1 MMSLRR
7 SDVSSSSD
15 TPNRVARTASICS
28 LSLLGED
35 DSVLTG
41 WLDMNVED
49 IGMLKPQNTCIAP
62 LGPETI
68 ERRYCLMP
76 QRQHTLKPIIES
88 CKIP

>member
-7 SDVSSSSD
+7 SDVSSSLD

-41 WLDMNVED
+41 WLDMDVED
-49 IGMLKPQNTCIAP
+49 LRNAKDVEYLHSPARTRND
-62 LGPETI
+62 
-68 ERRYCLMP
+68 
-76 QRQHTLKPIIES
+76 
-88 CKIP
+88 

>member
-41 WLDMNVED
+41 WLDINVED
-49 IGMLKPQNTCIAP
+49 IRNSKDAEYLHSPSRARND
-62 LGPETI
+62 
-68 ERRYCLMP
+68 
-76 QRQHTLKPIIES
+76 
-88 CKIP
+88 

>member
-15 TPNRVARTASICS
+15 IPDRVARTSSICS

-35 DSVLTG
+35 DFAVLTG

-49 IGMLKPQNTCIAP
+49 YK
-62 LGPETI
+62 
-68 ERRYCLMP
+68 ER
-76 QRQHTLKPIIES
+76 
-88 CKIP
+88 

>member
-35 DSVLTG
+35 DSMLTG
-41 WLDMNVED
+41 WLDINVED
-49 IGMLKPQNTCIAP
+49 IRNAKDAEYLHSPARTRND
-62 LGPETI
+62 
-68 ERRYCLMP
+68 
-76 QRQHTLKPIIES
+76 
-88 CKIP
+88 

>member
-7 SDVSSSSD
+7 SGVSSSSD

-41 WLDMNVED
+41 WLDINVEEIRNAKD
-49 IGMLKPQNTCIAP
+49 AEYLNSPTRARND
-62 LGPETI
+62 
-68 ERRYCLMP
+68 
-76 QRQHTLKPIIES
+76 
-88 CKIP
+88 

>member
-35 DSVLTG
+35 DSMLTG
-41 WLDMNVED
+41 WLDINVED
-49 IGMLKPQNTCIAP
+49 IRNAKDAEYLNSPTRARND
-62 LGPETI
+62 
-68 ERRYCLMP
+68 
-76 QRQHTLKPIIES
+76 
-88 CKIP
+88 

>member
-49 IGMLKPQNTCIAP
+49 IRNAKDAEYLHSPSRARND
-62 LGPETI
+62 
-68 ERRYCLMP
+68 
-76 QRQHTLKPIIES
+76 
-88 CKIP
+88 

>member
-41 WLDMNVED
+41 WLDINVED
-49 IGMLKPQNTCIAP
+49 IRNAKDAEYLNSPTRARND
-62 LGPETI
+62 
-68 ERRYCLMP
+68 
-76 QRQHTLKPIIES
+76 
-88 CKIP
+88 